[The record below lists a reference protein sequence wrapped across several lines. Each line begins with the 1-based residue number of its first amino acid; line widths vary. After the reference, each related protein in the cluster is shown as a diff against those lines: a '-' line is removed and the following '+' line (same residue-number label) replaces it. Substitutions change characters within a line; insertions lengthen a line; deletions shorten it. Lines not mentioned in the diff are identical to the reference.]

1 MRRER
6 LTLLGLGKIGFA
18 LPRSEVRALGRTVPS
33 DPDLRGKRDFAVAA
47 CKAQSDSQ
55 TRLCMQI
62 AQIAPLTEAIVDLVA
77 SEGARGL
84 LGSGLF

>member
-1 MRRER
+1 
-6 LTLLGLGKIGFA
+6 
-18 LPRSEVRALGRTVPS
+18 
-33 DPDLRGKRDFAVAA
+33 
-47 CKAQSDSQ
+47 
-55 TRLCMQI
+55 MQI